1 MRYYLIYDVARVI
14 AIHKTKD
21 SAIACYRHIL
31 QTMKFTIRL
40 ILKEVDSDPYG
51 IIRSEHICLSNGISS
66 VTICVESDDDATD
79 SKIEHR
85 ESFSIGRP
93 FLT

>member
-21 SAIACYRHIL
+21 SAISCYRHIL
-31 QTMKFTIRL
+31 RTMTFTIRL
-40 ILKEVDSDPYG
+40 ILKEVDSDPFG
-51 IIRSEHICLSNGISS
+51 IIRSEKICLSNGISS
-66 VTICVESDDDATD
+66 VTICVESDDDDND
-79 SKIEHR
+79 SKKKHNA
-85 ESFSIGRP
+85 SFSVGAP